1 MLTGVAV
8 ALQGRWWDAKIN
20 FSREKFMKRSR
31 AALKTHLAS
40 LRIGIHSS
48 ESVEEISAEC
58 DHRGGLLGDDA
69 IDFSR
74 EKFMKSRLADRA
86 ALTKT

>member
-1 MLTGVAV
+1 MNKRLGKIFHKIGNIAQKGSGKWVLTGVAV

-40 LRIGIHSS
+40 LRPMHPFIGIS
-48 ESVEEISAEC
+48 
-58 DHRGGLLGDDA
+58 
-69 IDFSR
+69 
-74 EKFMKSRLADRA
+74 
-86 ALTKT
+86 